1 MVVLEIER
9 SIDRRSERIAV
20 WEGLKSGNKTHVG
33 AAGERSEERVR
44 EREYLPDFIMHF
56 TKP

>member
-20 WEGLKSGNKTHVG
+20 WVGLKSGNKTHVG
-33 AAGERSEERVR
+33 AAGERIEESAR
-44 EREYLPDFIMHF
+44 ERERERERESTYLIS
-56 TKP
+56 